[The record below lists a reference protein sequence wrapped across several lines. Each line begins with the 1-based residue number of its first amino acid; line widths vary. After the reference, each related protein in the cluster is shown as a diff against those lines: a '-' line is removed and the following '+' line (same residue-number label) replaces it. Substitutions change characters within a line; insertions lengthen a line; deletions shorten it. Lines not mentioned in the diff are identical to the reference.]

1 LLLKILNYTVRAVV
15 VVIGILLL
23 SGIILPTLD
32 IQMRIMSGS
41 IFVLFGIYRLSMY
54 YTQQKRYKF
63 MDEDDE
69 E

>member
-1 LLLKILNYTVRAVV
+1 
-15 VVIGILLL
+15 VIGILLL
-23 SGIILPTLD
+23 SGILLPTLD
-32 IQMRIMSGS
+32 IQMRIMAGS

-63 MDEDDE
+63 MDEENE